1 MLMYRQI
8 DKERNVEIMKLEDF
22 PEHIKVKIKFGLQ
35 FFIDLPSQIYETN
48 Y

>member
-22 PEHIKVKIKFGLQ
+22 PEHIKVKINLDYNFSL
-35 FFIDLPSQIYETN
+35 IYLSQIYETN
-48 Y
+48 S